1 MEHRFRHLLIIQILL
16 SLAAS
21 SAGTFGIVYLAKDG
35 IAPGQGFSAAE
46 APLYYLFG
54 FLFAALFC
62 GVMAWR
68 PSVSAKASMA
78 LGLLTLGIAYAGMA
92 VLHGYV
98 LVTVIPFFYGV
109 SIPLFYLP
117 FNALIVKRTKLENR
131 GMRMG
136 VLFLVVTVTGV
147 VAPTLGGHIIDAG
160 GYVTL
165 FAFGFACLL
174 VDAVLVLLVISNE
187 HQLVFRL
194 KFASF
199 GRRNVAA
206 MFFEGCYE
214 GLSNALI
221 ALIMLLFIQ
230 SEDELGYIFSV
241 FALAGG
247 GMMLVLGFM
256 SDRIRRRHLF
266 MWAGAV
272 MSSIFALMVSL
283 APNLGAFVAGNSLL
297 QLTGSIAPLFIFAM
311 MADIGEDDPAS
322 VSATREVLL
331 NAGRAFSL
339 SIYFIAAVA
348 GVGVQAGFIAASV
361 YLLLMLTG
369 KASGRSG
376 KPARNGK

>member
-1 MEHRFRHLLIIQILL
+1 MEHRFRHLLMIQTLL
-16 SLAAS
+16 SLAGS

-35 IAPGQGFSAAE
+35 IAPGQGFSYAE
-46 APLYYLFG
+46 APMFYLFG

-68 PSVSAKASMA
+68 PSIRVKTSMA

-92 VLHGYV
+92 VLHGYI
-98 LVTVIPFFYGV
+98 LVTFIPFFYGI

-117 FNALIVKRTKLENR
+117 FNALIVKRTKPENR

-136 VLFLVVTVTGV
+136 VVFLVVTVTGV
-147 VAPTLGGHIIDAG
+147 IAPTLAGQIIGAS
-160 GYVTL
+160 GYATL

-174 VDAVLVLLVISNE
+174 VDIVLVLFFINSDHE
-187 HQLVFRL
+187 MVFRINY
-194 KFASF
+194 ANF

-214 GLSNALI
+214 GLSFSLI
-221 ALIMLLFIQ
+221 PLITLLFVKGEQ
-230 SEDELGYIFSV
+230 ELGYIFSV

-247 GMMLVLGFM
+247 AMMLVLGFT

-283 APNLGAFVAGNSLL
+283 APNLGSFVAGNSLL

-311 MADIGEDDPAS
+311 MADIGEDDPAG
-322 VSATREVLL
+322 VSATREILL
-331 NAGRAFSL
+331 NSGRAFSL
-339 SIYFIAAVA
+339 SLYVVAAVA
-348 GVGVQAGFIAASV
+348 GVGIQTAFIAASAF
-361 YLLLMLTG
+361 LLLMLTG
-369 KASGRSG
+369 RG
-376 KPARNGK
+376 KDRVA

>member
-1 MEHRFRHLLIIQILL
+1 MEHRFRHLLVIQTLL

-35 IAPGQGFSAAE
+35 FAPGQGFSFAE
-46 APLYYLFG
+46 APLFYLFG

-62 GVMAWR
+62 GVMSWR
-68 PSVSAKASMA
+68 PSIRAKTSMA
-78 LGLLTLGIAYAGMA
+78 LGLLSLGIAYAGMA

-98 LVTVIPFFYGV
+98 LITVIPFFYGI

-117 FNALIVKRTKLENR
+117 FNALIVKRTKPENR
-131 GMRMG
+131 GMRLG
-136 VLFLVVTVTGV
+136 VQFLVVTVAGV
-147 VAPTLGGHIIDAG
+147 IAPSLAGQIIGAS

-165 FAFGFACLL
+165 FAFGFVCLL
-174 VDAVLVLLVISNE
+174 VDAVLVLLVIDRNNE
-187 HQLVFRL
+187 LVFRINYG
-194 KFASF
+194 SF

-214 GLSNALI
+214 GLSFSLI
-221 ALIMLLFIQ
+221 SLITLLFVTG
-230 SEDELGYIFSV
+230 EKELGYIFSV

-272 MSSIFALMVSL
+272 MSSVFALMVSL
-283 APNLGAFVAGNSLL
+283 APNLGSFVAGNSLL

-331 NAGRAFSL
+331 NSGRAFSL

-348 GVGVQAGFIAASV
+348 GASIQAAFIAASI

-369 KASGRSG
+369 KGSG
-376 KPARNGK
+376 KSNVPKNR

>member
-1 MEHRFRHLLIIQILL
+1 MEHRFRHLLAIQTLIA
-16 SLAAS
+16 LAGS
-21 SAGTFGIVYLAKDG
+21 SAGTFGIIYLAKDG
-35 IAPGQGFSAAE
+35 IAPGQGFSYAE
-46 APLYYLFG
+46 APMFYLFG

-62 GVMAWR
+62 TVMSWR
-68 PSVSAKASMA
+68 PSVRAKTSMA
-78 LGLLTLGIAYAGMA
+78 LGLLTLGTAYAGMA

-98 LVTVIPFFYGV
+98 LVTVIPFFYGI

-117 FNALIVKRTKLENR
+117 FNALIVKRTKPENR

-147 VAPTLGGHIIDAG
+147 IAPTLAGQIIGAAG
-160 GYVTL
+160 YATL

-174 VDAVLVLLVISNE
+174 VDVVLVLFFINGE
-187 HQLVFRL
+187 HKLVFRINY
-194 KFASF
+194 ASF

-214 GLSNALI
+214 GLSFSLI
-221 ALIMLLFIQ
+221 PLITLLFVKGEQ
-230 SEDELGYIFSV
+230 QLGYIFSM

-247 GMMLVLGFM
+247 AMMLVLGFT

-283 APNLGAFVAGNSLL
+283 APDLGSFVAGNSLL

-322 VSATREVLL
+322 VSATREILL
-331 NAGRAFSL
+331 NSGRAFSL
-339 SIYFIAAVA
+339 SLYVVAAVA
-348 GVGVQAGFIAASV
+348 GVGIQVGFIAASV

-369 KASGRSG
+369 KGSGG
-376 KPARNGK
+376 ADKPRT

>member
-1 MEHRFRHLLIIQILL
+1 VEHRFRHLLAIQTLI
-16 SLAAS
+16 SLAGS

-35 IAPGQGFSAAE
+35 IAPGQGFSYAE
-46 APLYYLFG
+46 APLFYLLG

-62 GVMAWR
+62 GVMSWR
-68 PSVSAKASMA
+68 PSIRAKTSMA
-78 LGLLTLGIAYAGMA
+78 LGLLTLGVAYAGMA
-92 VLHGYV
+92 VLHGYI
-98 LVTVIPFFYGV
+98 LVTIIPFFYGV

-147 VAPTLGGHIIDAG
+147 IAPTLAGQIIGAAG
-160 GYVTL
+160 YATL

-174 VDAVLVLLVISNE
+174 VNAVLVLVVISGE
-187 HQLVFRL
+187 HQLVFRISY
-194 KFASF
+194 ASF

-214 GLSNALI
+214 GLSFSLI
-221 ALIMLLFIQ
+221 SLITLIFVKGEQ
-230 SEDELGYIFSV
+230 ELGYIFSV

-247 GMMLVLGFM
+247 AMMLVLGFM

-283 APNLGAFVAGNSLL
+283 APNLGSFVAGNSLL
-297 QLTGSIAPLFIFAM
+297 QLTGSVAPLFIFAM

-331 NAGRAFSL
+331 NSGRAFSL
-339 SIYFIAAVA
+339 SIYFVAAVA
-348 GVGVQAGFIAASV
+348 GVGIQVGFIAASV

-369 KASGRSG
+369 KGSGRG
-376 KPARNGK
+376 DKPRT